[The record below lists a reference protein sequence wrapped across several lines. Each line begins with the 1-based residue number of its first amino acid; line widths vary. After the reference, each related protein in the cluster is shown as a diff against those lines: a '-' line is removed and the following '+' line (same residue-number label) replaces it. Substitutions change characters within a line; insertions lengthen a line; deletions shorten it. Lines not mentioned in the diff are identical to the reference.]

1 MNKEKIASDKSL
13 EELFKPLPHWKYAL
27 YFPYRLWYRI
37 VDSWDNTIAFFQR
50 GKRGYADKDVWNFD
64 YYLAKVILGGLKLL
78 KETHSGYPTKLT
90 DEKWDK
96 ILTEMI
102 EGFENRINVESY
114 EEYLIKNGENK
125 LNKSLQLFAKHF
137 GSLWD

>member
-13 EELFKPLPHWKYAL
+13 EELFRPSTRWENIKW
-27 YFPYRLWYRI
+27 FPIRI
-37 VDSWDNTIAFFQR
+37 WTQIEYKWEDFIAFFQR

-64 YYLAKVILGGLKLL
+64 YYLSKVILGGLKLL

-90 DEKWDK
+90 DEKWNA
-96 ILTEMI
+96 ILDEMI